1 VRGFELAV
9 FIVAGDAAALGAGA
23 LAFALAFATVF
34 AVAFTARR
42 GLDFAVMRVALL
54 PE

>member
-1 VRGFELAV
+1 VRWIEPAV
-9 FIVAGDAAALGAGA
+9 LVVEGDTAALGA
-23 LAFALAFATVF
+23 LAFTVVFVFTTGF